1 MKKILR
7 VLSLI
12 LTLALLLSVP
22 VFAEEDPPPPPPDPA
37 PAVLGGPANGSGDDG
52 KITTGTKEKRDG
64 FLASKSGY
72 IVYTSGAN
80 GVATSP
86 IVAFCWNGGSP
97 YSTTGAPIVL
107 S

>member
-7 VLSLI
+7 ALSLV
-12 LTLALLLSVP
+12 LTLTMLFSVP
-22 VFAEEDPPPPPPDPA
+22 VYA
-37 PAVLGGPANGSGDDG
+37 LGGSGDDG
-52 KITTGTKEKRDG
+52 KVTTGTKEKRDG

-86 IVAFCWNGGSP
+86 IVAFTWNGQAP
-97 YSTTGAPIVL
+97 YSTTGAPVVL

>member
-7 VLSLI
+7 ILSLA
-12 LTLALLLSVP
+12 LTLTMLLSVP
-22 VFAEEDPPPPPPDPA
+22 VYA
-37 PAVLGGPANGSGDDG
+37 GGTEGSGDDG
-52 KITTGTKEKRDG
+52 KVTEGTKDKRDG

-86 IVAFCWNGGSP
+86 IVAFTWNGQAP
-97 YSTTGAPIVL
+97 YSTTGAPVVL

>member
-7 VLSLI
+7 FITVLLTLISLI
-12 LTLALLLSVP
+12 AVP
-22 VFAEEDPPPPPPDPA
+22 VYA
-37 PAVLGGPANGSGDDG
+37 LGGSGDDG
-52 KITTGTKEKRDG
+52 DVDPGTVEKRDG
-64 FLASKSGY
+64 FLATKSGY

-86 IVAFCWNGGSP
+86 IVAFTWNGQAP
-97 YSTTGAPIVL
+97 YSTTGAPVVL

>member
-7 VLSLI
+7 ALSLV
-12 LTLALLLSVP
+12 LTLTMLFSVP
-22 VFAEEDPPPPPPDPA
+22 VCAGET
-37 PAVLGGPANGSGDDG
+37 LGSGDDG
-52 KITTGTKEKRDG
+52 KVTEGTKDKRDG

-72 IVYTSGAN
+72 IVYTSGAD

-86 IVAFCWNGGSP
+86 IVAFTWNGQAP
-97 YSTTGAPIVL
+97 YSTTGAPVVL